1 MAGRSP
7 EAKATYNRQ
16 YYKSHTDYYSKYG
29 KEYYEKNKEAVLL
42 QKALRRYE
50 NGVKVGEHLIEKMRL
65 KKMIT

>member
-7 EAKATYNRQ
+7 EVKAIYNKQ
-16 YYKSHTDYYSKYG
+16 YYKSHADYYSKYG